1 MSSLGRSIR
10 VTPGHWKRIIET
22 KHPIMKGKEG
32 LVKATLESS
41 TQVRRSRKDLNVYL
55 YYSQIREKKYCCVV
69 AKHLNGNGFVITAYI
84 TDRIK
89 AGDNYETD

>member
-1 MSSLGRSIR
+1 MSSLGRRIS
-10 VTPGHWKRIIET
+10 VTHGHWKRIIET
-22 KHPIMKGKEG
+22 KHPIMKGKED

-55 YYSQIREKKYCCVV
+55 YYSQMREKYCCVV
-69 AKHLNGNGFVITAYI
+69 ARHLNGEGFVITADI

-89 AGDNYETD
+89 AGDKYEAY